1 MTDFSYE
8 NEALLPFR
16 VRENTKKIETLEGWR
31 REVDSERATQTEQI
45 STMSDAVVNLNDK
58 VEGLSKILI
67 GFALSIAGSSVVFAL
82 TILAATGRIP

>member
-1 MTDFSYE
+1 MTDFPYE
-8 NEALLPFR
+8 NEALLSFR
-16 VRENTKKIETLEGWR
+16 VRENTGKIKALEEWR
-31 REVDSERATQTEQI
+31 SEVDIERSAQTQQI

-82 TILAATGRIP
+82 TILAATGKIP